1 MVCESTQRTYYAAKN
16 HILMKEK
23 DTNIE
28 MIPRPK
34 GTAGSNGF
42 SLISKMGLNKDV
54 EEDKT
59 LYYDILVSMIFIS
72 ETSSYII
79 ISY

>member
-1 MVCESTQRTYYAAKN
+1 
-16 HILMKEK
+16 MKEK

-34 GTAGSNGF
+34 GTASSDGF
-42 SLISKMGLNKDV
+42 SLILKMGLNRDV

-59 LYYDILVSMIFIS
+59 LYYNIPVSMIFIS

>member
-28 MIPRPK
+28 MIPQPK
-34 GTAGSNGF
+34 GMASSNSF